1 MTPDQRVAE
10 MKLLLPPATKPVGVY
25 KPVLQVGNL
34 IYTSGHGPL
43 QHDGTLLTGKVG
55 ADVDVAGG
63 YAAARHVGLA
73 ILASLKA
80 ELGSLDRVRRVVK
93 VFGLVNCTDNF
104 HQQPAVLNGCS
115 ELFRDI
121 WGPDAGVG
129 TRSAV
134 GAPALPMNMT
144 VEIEAIFEV

>member
-1 MTPDQRVAE
+1 
-10 MKLLLPPATKPVGVY
+10 
-25 KPVLQVGNL
+25 
-34 IYTSGHGPL
+34 
-43 QHDGTLLTGKVG
+43 
-55 ADVDVAGG
+55 VAGG